1 MKIKQKIITLVVILM
16 AVNSA
21 NAQSN
26 NNILSLDECYKLAK
40 ENYPLNSQYDLL
52 EKSKEYS
59 LENASKGYLPQ
70 FSIGSQATYQSDVTQ
85 IPIHLPNMD
94 IPTVSN
100 DQYKVFG
107 DVSMPITGLFT
118 VKHQKDFVKNQF
130 QINKQQLDVEMYQLK
145 KRINQ
150 LYFGILLIDAQLEH
164 TKTVIETLN
173 SGIAQNTTA
182 IVNGV
187 ALKSSADI
195 LQAELI
201 KVQQRKIELES
212 NRKQFTDMLSLFIH
226 QNIDGNTVLQEPVSL
241 QAERTINRPEL
252 NLFSYQQ
259 QKIETKKQLVKDKV
273 LPHFNLFFQGGYGKP
288 GLNML
293 SNEFD
298 DYYIGGIRLSWNIT
312 SFYTQKNEKRILTLK
327 QSKIKSEKETF
338 IFNTNLS
345 LQQTDNEI
353 DKLTQLLEK
362 DKKLV
367 ALRKKISQSAQN
379 KLKYGTITTNDYLKY
394 ILDEDKATQEMIL
407 HQIQLLKTKYET
419 KIITGN

>member
-1 MKIKQKIITLVVILM
+1 MKIKQNIIVFIMILM
-16 AVNSA
+16 AIKPA

-26 NNILSLDECYKLAK
+26 SNVLSLDECYKLAK
-40 ENYPLNSQYDLL
+40 ENYPLNNQYDLL
-52 EKSKEYS
+52 KKSKEYS

-70 FSIGSQATYQSDVTQ
+70 FSIGGQATYQSDVTQ
-85 IPIHLPNMD
+85 IPIHLPNLD

-107 DVSMPITGLFT
+107 DVSMPITRLFT

-130 QINKQQLDVEMYQLK
+130 QINKQQLDIEMYQLK

-353 DKLTQLLEK
+353 NKLTQLLEK

-367 ALRKKISQSAQN
+367 VLRKKISQSAQN
-379 KLKYGTITTNDYLKY
+379 KLKYGIITTNDYLKY
-394 ILDEDKATQEMIL
+394 VIDEDKATQEMIL